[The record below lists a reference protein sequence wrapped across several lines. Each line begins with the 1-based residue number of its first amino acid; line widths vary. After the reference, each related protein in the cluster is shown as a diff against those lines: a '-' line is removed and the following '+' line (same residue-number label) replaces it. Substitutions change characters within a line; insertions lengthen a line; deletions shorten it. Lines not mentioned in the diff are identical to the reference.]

1 MDKRVAGRCIYGFTL
16 VELAIVLVVIGII
29 AAMAIGGT
37 DVLANAQV
45 RSEINK
51 LSKFESALSTYR
63 AANNRFPKLL
73 DNNSTDRTL
82 DTFALVG
89 LGVESK
95 DLKSKF
101 ANNTQDQSAYQL
113 QYCAPK
119 LDNIS
124 VGFTM
129 GSSEAS
135 NICLNVG
142 MGVEIDGTYKSEVEN
157 NIHNLLVCNAEILID
172 DSNILTGSA
181 RNFDG
186 GIPTTETSNWG
197 SAGGY
202 NCDNVS
208 NAYTKFGYKI
218 F

>member
-1 MDKRVAGRCIYGFTL
+1 MDKRVAGCYILGFTL

-63 AANNRFPKLL
+63 ASNNKFPKEF
-73 DNNSTDRTL
+73 DNSTRRLNTL
-82 DTFALVG
+82 ALVG
-89 LGVESK
+89 LGVEAK

-101 ANNTQDQSAYQL
+101 AVDTQNNTAYQL
-113 QYCAPK
+113 QYCAPDP
-119 LDNIS
+119 DNS
-124 VGFTM
+124 SGKGFEI
-129 GSSEAS
+129 GDAEAS

-142 MGVEIDGTYKSEVEN
+142 YGVKADGSSNTAEEN
-157 NIHNLLVCNAEILID
+157 NIHHLIICNVELLLD

-181 RNFDG
+181 RTHDDSG
-186 GIPTTETSNWG
+186 VGSGEADKWG
-197 SAGGY
+197 EAGNY
-202 NCDNVS
+202 NCDNVTDGYS
-208 NAYTKFGYKI
+208 KFGYKI